1 MPADIPAYVFEQ
13 THQPGN
19 WDAARYGAWEGPLNV
34 LLVPKLP
41 SAHKSGTQ
49 YSVCILYRPANQ
61 PSNLLGPNHPLRYPG
76 TAGYLRFLCCGPSK
90 EIGCPVGARVVGPCA
105 HGVTALYL
113 GCVLPTFPVIIII
126 GRFHWT
132 LAILFQHEFN
142 STHRNTNIYDPGNG
156 LPIEA
161 TRDLMTGLVN

>member
-1 MPADIPAYVFEQ
+1 MFEQ

-41 SAHKSGTQ
+41 SAHRSGYQ

-76 TAGYLRFLCCGPSK
+76 TAGYLRAVCCGPSK
-90 EIGCPVGARVVGPCA
+90 DRGCPVGARVVGPCA
-105 HGVTALYL
+105 HGVTALFL
-113 GCVLPTFPVIIII
+113 GCVLPQFPVIIII
-126 GRFHWT
+126 NHHSFIIHWT
-132 LAILFQHEFN
+132 LSILFQQQFR
-142 STHRNTNIYDPGNG
+142 STHQNTNIYDPGNG

-161 TRDLMTGLVN
+161 TRDLLTGLVN